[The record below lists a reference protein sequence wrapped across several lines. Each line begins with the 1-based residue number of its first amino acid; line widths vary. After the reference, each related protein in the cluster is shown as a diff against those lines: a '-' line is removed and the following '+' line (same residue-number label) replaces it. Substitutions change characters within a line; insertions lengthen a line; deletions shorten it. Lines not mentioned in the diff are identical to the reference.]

1 MTDKKGEGFPKVINL
16 DAFRKRREIEEVKP
30 PSVEPSGGQVI
41 EDVLKT
47 STDHKEDGCV
57 CVFCEIEK
65 EGVQITE
72 IVKKKQ
78 ELQSTIARGHVNPR
92 QFSQW
97 LNDLRTEDLSSL
109 AGRIMGLDEQKTQTH
124 PTYAK
129 AVFRV
134 FQEMLKHRID
144 TFSAQNKE

>member
-1 MTDKKGEGFPKVINL
+1 MTDKKGEGGPKIISL
-16 DAFRKRREIEEVKP
+16 EAFRKRKEIEEAKP
-30 PSVEPSGGQVI
+30 PSVESDDQP

-47 STDHKEDGCV
+47 PADHKEGGCV

-72 IVKKKQ
+72 VIKKRD
-78 ELQSTIARGHVNPR
+78 ELRSTIARGHINPR
-92 QFSQW
+92 HFSQW
-97 LNDLRTEDLSSL
+97 LNDLRTEDLGSL
-109 AGRIMGLDEQKTQTH
+109 AARIMGLDEQKTQTH

-144 TFSAQNKE
+144 MFSSQNKE